1 MHGGPPTIVH
11 LINTLSSI
19 GGAERLVLDLAT
31 HSPRRP
37 TQVITWTTRDTS
49 LLNAAPPGI
58 LDVIA
63 LRPRSMRAARR
74 AWMAIKQ
81 ADIVH
86 VHLSPSQFLGSLLPK
101 PTVFTQHNSWNRR
114 RVFPLARQL
123 DRLSYR
129 TYDAVVGVS
138 QAVATNLSDWIAP
151 ARLDIRTIV
160 NGIDLSRFSRASR
173 SWPGTKGRIFKI
185 GMAARFGSTKDH
197 KTLIRAMRS
206 LPDSYHLLLAGA
218 GPLETKFRALVAR
231 LGLVSRVHFLG
242 LVSDMAGFYD
252 RIDLYVQSSRHDGF
266 SLVAAE
272 AMASG
277 VPTVASDIPGL
288 RDTIGRSDF
297 LFKAGV
303 PEALVARIIPLIE
316 SRTSYEAASRYAVE
330 RSAAFDVVQ
339 TAAHYQRLYAELLAA
354 RSGEAGADIP
364 LLHAGALG
372 LQRRKAAGEGSTP
385 VTRPL
390 DRLC

>member
-1 MHGGPPTIVH
+1 MHGGTPTIVH

-31 HSPRRP
+31 HAPRRP

-49 LLNAAPPGI
+49 LLKAARPGI

-63 LRPRSMRAARR
+63 LRPWSMKAARR
-74 AWMAIKQ
+74 AWIALRQ

-114 RVFPLARQL
+114 RAFPLSRQL

-138 QAVATNLSDWIAP
+138 QAVATNLADWVAP
-151 ARLDIRTIV
+151 ARLEVRTIV
-160 NGIDLSRFSRASR
+160 NGIDLSRFSRTSR
-173 SWPGTKGRIFKI
+173 SWPGTHGRIFKI

-197 KTLIRAMRS
+197 KTLIRAMCS
-206 LPDSYHLLLAGA
+206 LPDTYHLLLAGA
-218 GPLETKFRALVAR
+218 GPLEAKLQALVAR

-252 RIDLYVQSSRHDGF
+252 RIDAYVQSSRYDGF

-277 VPTVASDIPGL
+277 LPTIASNIQGL
-288 RDTIGRSDF
+288 RDTIGRSDL
-297 LFKAGV
+297 LFEAGK
-303 PEALVARIIPLIE
+303 PEALVARLVPLIE
-316 SRTSYEAASRYAVE
+316 SRARYEEASRYSVE
-330 RSAAFDVVQ
+330 RSGAFDVAQ
-339 TAAHYQRLYAELLAA
+339 TAAQYQRLYAELLAA
-354 RSGEAGADIP
+354 RSGEAEAEHPFLYAD
-364 LLHAGALG
+364 AVGDDGGMSAT
-372 LQRRKAAGEGSTP
+372 QS
-385 VTRPL
+385 L